1 MAVQIPHRIN
11 PEISAS
17 NALRAHTRT
26 TRGDIPRVGAAQGV
40 LDRGRAHHGG
50 PCAHAFE
57 CAAEDRGVERGRL
70 HQRKERD
77 SYRPAFYEAREELR
91 RAGVL
96 GTRVFCGYGGTGY
109 RNDQAV
115 YSRPRKRGPKARPTG
130 DALD

>member
-1 MAVQIPHRIN
+1 MAVQIPHRIH
-11 PEISAS
+11 PEISAP
-17 NALRAHTRT
+17 NALRAHTRKI
-26 TRGDIPRVGAAQGV
+26 GENIPRFGAAQRV
-40 LDRGRAHHGG
+40 LDRGRAYHGG

-70 HQRKERD
+70 HQRKECD

>member
-1 MAVQIPHRIN
+1 MAVQIPHRIH
-11 PEISAS
+11 PKISAS
-17 NALRAHTRT
+17 NALRTHT
-26 TRGDIPRVGAAQGV
+26 GKIGKDIPRFGSAQRV
-40 LDRGRAHHGG
+40 LDRGRAYHAG

-57 CAAEDRGVERGRL
+57 SATEDRGVERGGL

-77 SYRPAFYEAREELR
+77 PYRSAFYEAGEELR

-96 GTRVFCGYGGTGY
+96 GTRIFCGYDGSRY

-115 YSRPRKRGPKARPTG
+115 YRRPRKRGPKARPTG